1 MIVHLRFRHGAREPA
16 LLLAALF
23 ALAGCADG
31 PGSSEAQTPPPRVPV
46 RGGEL
51 HLMLES
57 PGTLDPPRV
66 DDVYESCISN
76 QIFDGLLDL
85 DSDLHPI
92 PCIAKEWTVSRD
104 GREFVFSLR
113 DDVRFHN
120 GRAVTAQ
127 DFVYSFSRIM
137 DPKLADHGISGE
149 FMRKIEGVEAYSK
162 GKARDI
168 SGIRALDDGRLAI
181 TLTTP
186 YASFLSILAMDQTK
200 VVPREEVE
208 RLGADFAR
216 FPIGTGPF
224 RLLGGAGLRADALV
238 VLEAN
243 EDYFRGRPHLDRVVF
258 HVTTDYNTDRTSDE
272 LLSGK
277 LNFSIVPAGKL
288 QLIST
293 DTRFRTVRRTELS
306 FAFLG
311 LNLKRPPFDDPLVR
325 RAFAH
330 AIDLEGIVG
339 VDPTARAVAAGIL
352 PPGMFGYSPES
363 KTLAFDLDESRRLL
377 AEAGHAGGRGLP
389 KIIYWQTSRG
399 EAGKRADAVMKANFE
414 AAGFPVEF
422 RHVTWDE
429 FDTKLMAHEMQ
440 SFGVS
445 WIADLPDPDSIL
457 ASLFAS
463 RGTFNFF
470 EFSNSTV
477 DSLLHAG
484 TALRASNDR
493 AELYRRAEKL
503 ILQDVAVVPL
513 YHITNN
519 YAVRREVEDLVVTPF
534 GIANLQLETVWLD
547 PARAEPVIP

>member
-1 MIVHLRFRHGAREPA
+1 MHLRFRHGARESA
-16 LLLAALF
+16 LILGTLL

-31 PGSSEAQTPPPRVPV
+31 PGSSEAQTPPPRMPV

-85 DSDLHPI
+85 DADLHPV

-120 GRAVTAQ
+120 GRTVTAQ
-127 DFVYSFSRIM
+127 DFVYSFSRIV

-149 FMRKIEGVEAYSK
+149 FLRKIEGVDAFSK
-162 GKARDI
+162 GQAKEI
-168 SGIRALDDGRLAI
+168 SGIRVLDDRRLAI

-216 FPIGTGPF
+216 FPVGTGPF
-224 RLLGGAGLRADALV
+224 RLLGGAGLRADTLV

-243 EDYFRGRPHLDRVVF
+243 ADYFRGRPHLDRVVF
-258 HVTTDYNTDRTSDE
+258 HVTTDYNTDRTADE

-277 LNFSIVPAGKL
+277 LTFSIVPTDKL
-288 QLIST
+288 QRVTT
-293 DTRFRTVRRTELS
+293 DMRFRTVRRTELS

-311 LNLKRPPFDDPLVR
+311 LNLQRPPFDDPLVR

-330 AIDLEGIVG
+330 AVDLQRIVE
-339 VDPTARAVAAGIL
+339 VDPTGRAVAPGIL
-352 PPGMFGYSPES
+352 PPGMFGYSPEH
-363 KTLAFDLDESRRLL
+363 KALAFDLNESRRLL
-377 AEAGHAGGRGLP
+377 AQAGHPGGRGLS
-389 KIIYWQTSRG
+389 KIVYWQTSRG
-399 EAGKRADAVMKANFE
+399 ELGKRADAVMKENFA

-422 RHVTWDE
+422 RYVTWDE

-440 SFGVS
+440 SFGLS

-477 DSLLHAG
+477 DSLLQAG

-493 AELYRRAEKL
+493 ADLYRRAEKL

-519 YAVRREVEDLVVTPF
+519 YAVRRDVENLVVTPF

-547 PARAEPVIP
+547 PAGAAPEIP